1 MTTAELLAL
10 FRTMATDTAAPYFC
24 SDVRAYAWLAE
35 AEKEAAIRKRL
46 LRDSRTIALAT
57 PAAPTLTETTGT
69 LTATTYSYKI
79 VAYNDLGVTLPS
91 TATTIL
97 TGASAGVVVTW
108 TAVTGAIGYKVY
120 GRTSAGPEKL
130 MATVDEGT
138 LTWTDSG
145 TVTPAGALP
154 TANTTADVAKIS
166 VTSGRAHYPYHAS
179 IFDVEYA
186 YLTDGTTW
194 YALDIKSQGLETQD
208 NSIWREET
216 GTPTA
221 VFFNKNHTLQF
232 NKIPD
237 AALTLYMEVYRK
249 PFYAISASVEPEISS
264 FHHERLIDWVLYRY
278 YLNRD
283 ADTYN
288 PDKAKGH
295 NKAFADYFGG
305 EVDADLLMD
314 TRVPQRNRIWL

>member
-1 MTTAELLAL
+1 MASATLLAL
-10 FRTMATDTAAPYFC
+10 FRTLATDTVAPYFT
-24 SDVRAYAWLAE
+24 SDVQGYAWLAE

-46 LRDSRTIALAT
+46 LRDSRTIELST
-57 PAAPTLTETTGT
+57 PAAPTLTATTGT
-69 LTATTYSYKI
+69 MPATTYSYKI

-91 TATTIL
+91 TAATIAA
-97 TGASAGVVVTW
+97 GASSGVVITW

-138 LTWTDSG
+138 LTWTDTGS
-145 TVTPAGALP
+145 VTPAGALP
-154 TANTTADVAKIS
+154 TANTTADVVKID

-186 YLTDGTTW
+186 YLTDGTTR

-237 AALTLYMEVYRK
+237 ADLTLYMEVYRK
-249 PFYAISASVEPEISS
+249 PFYAISSSVEPEISA
-264 FHHERLIDWVLYRY
+264 FHHERLIDWVLYRH

-283 ADTYN
+283 ADVYN

-295 NKAFADYFGG
+295 NQAFANYFGG
-305 EVDADLLMD
+305 EVDADLRMD
-314 TRVPQRNRIWL
+314 TRVPQRNKICL